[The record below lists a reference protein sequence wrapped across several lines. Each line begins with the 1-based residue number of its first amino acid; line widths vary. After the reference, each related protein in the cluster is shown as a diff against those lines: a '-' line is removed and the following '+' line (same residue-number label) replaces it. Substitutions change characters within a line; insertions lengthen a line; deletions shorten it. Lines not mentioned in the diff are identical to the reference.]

1 MSPDGVRVRG
11 DSRRESVP
19 RHPFS
24 RWAAVVGV
32 ALALGACATDMPR
45 DVTLP
50 ERVAYRCE
58 GGRTFEVQF
67 AQSGEFATLNL
78 GGKAYRLPRVPGATQ
93 AKFSDGKTSLWLDGQ
108 NALVESSVAIAGRN
122 CASEQPLPEHARP
135 QRPLF
140 GSDPWWR

>member
-1 MSPDGVRVRG
+1 MTMDTVQAQGEMRATG
-11 DSRRESVP
+11 ESRNSLV
-19 RHPFS
+19 
-24 RWAAVVGV
+24 RWATAIVT
-32 ALALGACATDMPR
+32 ALVLGACASDMPR
-45 DVTLP
+45 DVRLP
-50 ERVAYRCE
+50 ERVTYRCE
-58 GGRTFEVQF
+58 GGRVFDVHFTE
-67 AQSGEFATLNL
+67 SGEVATLYV
-78 GGKAYRLPRVPGATQ
+78 GGKSYRLPRVPGATQ